1 MDRGAPE
8 CQTDLVPE
16 LPDLVHVE
24 EQLARAVGG
33 KRIEAA
39 RTGDPLVLRVM
50 VQEPFPD
57 VLVGRRLEGVE
68 RRGHFLRFALEG
80 GLVLVVNAML
90 VGRYKLI
97 DREGE
102 GPRAKAKK
110 KDPVSLG
117 LALVFADGPEL
128 QYVDDK
134 RMGKVYVV
142 AAADEAKIPV
152 YGNLGTDP
160 LSPAFT
166 RAAFGKLIAR
176 RRDQARMFLM
186 DKSAIASI
194 GNAYS
199 DEILFAARIHP
210 KTFCN
215 KLSPAEID
223 ALYEAIPRVLIGA
236 TAEIRKRNEPVE
248 VKVRD
253 FLAVRGR
260 DGKPCPVCGTTIRAV
275 RVGDGDA
282 CFCPS
287 CQPTGRKLFVDW
299 SKLGA
304 GRAPPSPPAP
314 PESQQD
320 APARHSG
327 PSPPPPGPAAS
338 PRPRRASRR

>member
-1 MDRGAPE
+1 LDRGAPE

-24 EQLARAVGG
+24 EQLARALCG

-50 VQEPFPD
+50 VQEPFPG
-57 VLVGRRLEGVE
+57 VLVGRRLEAVE

-90 VGRYKLI
+90 VGRYKLVERGG
-97 DREGE
+97 DGRGK
-102 GPRAKAKK
+102 GTKASKAK

-128 QYVDDK
+128 LYVDDK
-134 RMGKVYVV
+134 RMGKVYVA

-152 YGNLGTDP
+152 YGSLGVDP

-166 RAAFGKLIAR
+166 REAFGKLIAK

-186 DKSAIASI
+186 DKAAIASI
-194 GNAYS
+194 GNAYA

-215 KLSPAEID
+215 KLAPAERD
-223 ALYEAIPRVLIGA
+223 ALYEAIPRVLAGA
-236 TAEIRKRNEPVE
+236 IAEIRKRNEPID

-253 FLAVRGR
+253 FLSVRGR

-282 CFCPS
+282 CFCPT
-287 CQPTGRKLFVDW
+287 CQPTARKLFVDW
-299 SKLGA
+299 SKLKSK
-304 GRAPPSPPAP
+304 REP
-314 PESQQD
+314 
-320 APARHSG
+320 
-327 PSPPPPGPAAS
+327 
-338 PRPRRASRR
+338 